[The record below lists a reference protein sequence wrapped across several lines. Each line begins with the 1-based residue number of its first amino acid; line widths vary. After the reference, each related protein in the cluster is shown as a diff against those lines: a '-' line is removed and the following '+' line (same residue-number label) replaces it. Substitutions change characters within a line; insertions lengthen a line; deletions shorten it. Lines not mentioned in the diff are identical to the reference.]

1 MGVGNAIKKQL
12 QNMHGLHNLKGKARA
27 FRAVHVPLVEA
38 PQDSLIP
45 VGESP
50 EVSVVAILPRSS
62 CSFDAVITLTGD
74 TESEWSE
81 IMSELEEQSVALNA
95 DLRRATEDS
104 TPRPTAP
111 LEWKLLN
118 RGEDPRTVKGVVL
131 LGNPQ
136 KLTVKAKGAVF
147 SKLRRKSVTRCVRL
161 SRRSALGVRAL

>member
-95 DLRRATEDS
+95 DLRRETQDS
-104 TPRPTAP
+104 TRTTAP
-111 LEWKLLN
+111 LEWKLLM
-118 RGEDPRTVKGVVL
+118 RGEEPRTAKDVVL
-131 LGNPQ
+131 LDDPQ
-136 KLTVKAKGAVF
+136 KLTCKAKGAVF
-147 SKLRRKSVTRCVRL
+147 SKRCRKSVTRC
-161 SRRSALGVRAL
+161 

>member
-104 TPRPTAP
+104 LPAQRHRSSGSYLCVARSLEPLRTSCYWTTP
-111 LEWKLLN
+111 KSLL
-118 RGEDPRTVKGVVL
+118 
-131 LGNPQ
+131 
-136 KLTVKAKGAVF
+136 A
-147 SKLRRKSVTRCVRL
+147 KLRARYFLNDAARV
-161 SRRSALGVRAL
+161 